1 MTIRLYKEEDAQAW
15 DSYVMNSPAAVCYH
29 LTGWKQVIE
38 KSFGQT
44 TWYLLSENEE
54 KKINGILPL
63 VQLKSPLFGNYVVSL
78 PYFNYGGVCADTP
91 EIGQQL
97 MQEAVSR
104 AQGSGASHLELR
116 HMQPLNNGMPVKT
129 AKVSMQ
135 LALPRNP
142 DDLWKSFSS
151 KLRSQAQR
159 PVKEGMYAETGKEEH
174 LDDFYEIF
182 AQNMRDLGTPV
193 YSREFFRTIL
203 REFPESSW
211 ISIVRSK
218 MKEPVAAG
226 FLVGFKGVMEIP
238 WASSL
243 RQYNRFS
250 PNMLL
255 YWSVLKAACERGY
268 RSFDFGRST
277 PGGGTYRFKE
287 QWGARPVQL
296 YWHYWLKNGKTMPE
310 LNPKNPKYRLAIGL
324 WKKLPVGL
332 TKLIG
337 PAIVKNLP

>member
-1 MTIRLYKEEDAQAW
+1 MTIRLYREEDRQAW

-63 VQLKSPLFGNYVVSL
+63 VQLKSSLFGNYVVSL

-91 EIGQQL
+91 ETGQQL
-97 MQEAVSR
+97 MEDAVGRAREA
-104 AQGSGASHLELR
+104 GASHLELR
-116 HMQPLNNGMPVKT
+116 HMQPLNNSMPVKT

-135 LALPRNP
+135 LALPQNP

-151 KLRSQAQR
+151 KLRSQVQR
-159 PVKEGMYAETGKEEH
+159 PLKEGMHAETGKEEH

-182 AQNMRDLGTPV
+182 AKNMRDLGTPV
-193 YSREFFRTIL
+193 YSKDFFRTIL

-211 ISIVRSK
+211 ICTVRSK
-218 MKEPVAAG
+218 MNEPMAAG
-226 FLVGFKGVMEIP
+226 FLVGFKGIMEIP

-243 RQYNRFS
+243 RRYNRYS

-255 YWSVLKAACERGY
+255 YWVVLKTACERGY
-268 RSFDFGRST
+268 QFFDFGRST
-277 PGGGTYRFKE
+277 AGEGTYRFKE

-296 YWHYWLKNGKTMPE
+296 YWHYWLKNGKSMPE

-332 TKLIG
+332 TKMIG